1 MVPENGFVKIQTPNL
16 VPESV
21 SDYFQDRQMKTDGG
35 FVQKW
40 CTHQLVMCNM
50 CVPFCIFLV
59 VFRV

>member
-1 MVPENGFVKIQTPNL
+1 MVPENGFAKIQTPNL

-40 CTHQLVMCNM
+40 CTH
-50 CVPFCIFLV
+50 
-59 VFRV
+59 